1 MGGGDEQLP
10 LSEHEQRILHEL
22 EQSLYQEDPDFAE
35 RVRSETV
42 YRHAGR
48 YCIWS
53 ALVFVAALVFMFF
66 TFSDRSFWAS
76 SESLSCSC
84 PVSSLPTMP
93 AAWAKPGSMTSH
105 APCTA
110 GTSVQRSMI
119 LVTGSAGAFTE
130 TTDRTCRLRLRRAN
144 RAPRRS
150 HPMRS

>member
-1 MGGGDEQLP
+1 MP

-66 TFSDRSFWAS
+66 TFSRSVVLGFVGVVVMFLSGVVFANNARRMGKAGIDDISRSLHSRNLS
-76 SESLSCSC
+76 ST
-84 PVSSLPTMP
+84 V
-93 AAWAKPGSMTSH
+93 H
-105 APCTA
+105 
-110 GTSVQRSMI
+110 
-119 LVTGSAGAFTE
+119 
-130 TTDRTCRLRLRRAN
+130 D
-144 RAPRRS
+144 PRDWIRGRF
-150 HPMRS
+150 HRDD

>member
-1 MGGGDEQLP
+1 MRGGGDETVP

-66 TFSDRSFWAS
+66 TFASNLVLGFVGVVIMFLSGVVFANNARRMGKAGIDDLSRSLHTRS
-76 SESLSCSC
+76 INN
-84 PVSSLPTMP
+84 PV
-93 AAWAKPGSMTSH
+93 H
-105 APCTA
+105 
-110 GTSVQRSMI
+110 
-119 LVTGSAGAFTE
+119 
-130 TTDRTCRLRLRRAN
+130 D
-144 RAPRRS
+144 PRDWIRGRF
-150 HPMRS
+150 HRDD